1 MVCDL
6 ATPGVPR
13 KEEKTVLVQILV
25 ERLSFDPEPG
35 SASTNTHFH
44 SDKLGHSNKPRF
56 GL

>member
-6 ATPGVPR
+6 AIPGVPR
-13 KEEKTVLVQILV
+13 KEEKTVLGQISV
-25 ERLSFDPEPG
+25 EGPSSDPEHE

-44 SDKLGHSNKPRF
+44 SDKLIRWNKPRS